1 MYLFD
6 TCSCI
11 TLLRGRS
18 EKLRDRALRQR
29 LDEIVTSA
37 IVAAELRF
45 GAAKS
50 ANPGME
56 GRKVDDLLAFFIVLP
71 FDRAAANEYGSL
83 RARVEK
89 GGKSIGGMDTLLAA
103 QALSLS
109 ATIVTENV
117 REFRRVPG
125 LAAEDWTK

>member
-6 TCSCI
+6 TCSCVS
-11 TLLRGRS
+11 LLRGRS

-29 LDEIVTSA
+29 LDEIATSSV
-37 IVAAELRF
+37 VAAELRY

-50 ANPGME
+50 ANPEIAG
-56 GRKVDDLLAFFIVLP
+56 GKVDDLLAFFLVLP
-71 FDRAAANEYGSL
+71 FDHAASNAYGPL
-83 RARVEK
+83 RARLEK
-89 GGKSIGGMDTLLAA
+89 AGRPIGGMDALLAA

-125 LAAEDWTK
+125 LLAEDWTK